1 MATYF
6 WNLLLILDQTVNAV
20 FGPLLNLIL
29 RPESSA
35 RFGDPG
41 ETLSSVFG
49 KNVKA
54 GACAGC
60 KLICKLLNLIQKGH
74 CPDSIETDEGSRAD

>member
-1 MATYF
+1 MLHYL
-6 WNLLLILDQTVNAV
+6 WNLLLILDQTVNTV
-20 FGPLLNLIL
+20 LGPILNLIL
-29 RPESSA
+29 RPVPSA

-54 GACAGC
+54 GACSGC
-60 KLICKLLNLIQKGH
+60 KVICKLLNLIQKGH
-74 CPDSIETDEGSRAD
+74 CPDSIEIDEGTRAD